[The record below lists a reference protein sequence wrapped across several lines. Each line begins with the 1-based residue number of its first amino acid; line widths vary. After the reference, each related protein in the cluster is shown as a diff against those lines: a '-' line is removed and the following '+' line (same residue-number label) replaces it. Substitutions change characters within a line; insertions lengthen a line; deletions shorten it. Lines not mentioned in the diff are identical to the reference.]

1 MTFVHRGMEG
11 VFCDLVDETG
21 SMRSGM
27 RHIDVRLS
35 SELVED
41 NVGPRASMSSR
52 SVQTSTAQGS
62 VWGTMSGPERCRQSL
77 QGEGRL

>member
-1 MTFVHRGMEG
+1 MEG
-11 VFCDLVDETG
+11 VFCKLVDETG

-27 RHIDVRLS
+27 YHIDGRLS

-41 NVGPRASMSSR
+41 NVGPRAKHVIPFGPDEHRSR
-52 SVQTSTAQGS
+52 IRVGHDVCFRA
-62 VWGTMSGPERCRQSL
+62 RCRQSL

>member
-1 MTFVHRGMEG
+1 MF
-11 VFCDLVDETG
+11 FCELVDETG

-27 RHIDVRLS
+27 YHIDVRLG

-41 NVGPRASMSSR
+41 NVGRRASMSSR

-62 VWGTMSGPERCRQSL
+62 M
-77 QGEGRL
+77 

>member
-1 MTFVHRGMEG
+1 
-11 VFCDLVDETG
+11 
-21 SMRSGM
+21 MRSGM
-27 RHIDVRLS
+27 YHIDVRLS

-41 NVGPRASMSSR
+41 NVGLSMSSR

-62 VWGTMSGPERCRQSL
+62 VWGTMSGAERCRQSL